1 MAQEWLVCVYH
12 VMVQMLE
19 YEMATNA
26 EKLKSIVDQGKEM
39 AAAGHFDSAAILR
52 AVQDFDRRLH
62 FIALHKF
69 VKSFVDQFVDV
80 SPTAAAFIAARCR
93 CEVCNKLL

>member
-1 MAQEWLVCVYH
+1 MWGTAYFALAYVMHIKVKVCLTAIKWHCIVWH
-12 VMVQMLE
+12 VIRQMLE

-52 AVQDFDRRLH
+52 AVQDFDKRLRL
-62 FIALHKF
+62 I
-69 VKSFVDQFVDV
+69 D
-80 SPTAAAFIAARCR
+80 
-93 CEVCNKLL
+93 